1 MRITVVTDEGTRVA
15 RMPFDGA
22 DHVLADVCCGKI
34 MGADQRI
41 AGHDTYEADA
51 SCGSCGKRVGIL
63 RVKVS
68 TIFGIE
74 EDEAV
79 LNGRPR
85 VY

>member
-1 MRITVVTDEGTRVA
+1 MKITIVTDKGNHTA
-15 RMPFDGA
+15 LMPFDGA

-34 MGADQRI
+34 MGANQRT

-51 SCGSCGKRVGIL
+51 SCGCCGKRVGTL

-74 EDEAV
+74 EDV
-79 LNGRPR
+79 LNGRCR